1 MYGEVNDLAQARHL
15 HFQGRL
21 RTNRKARQPGAIDY
35 YQKANRSDELILN
48 LVHNNK
54 KALEA
59 MANQS
64 RWHSSDDAAA
74 PAFST
79 TDDPATKRIPAAKWL
94 SIDGL
99 KGALKENDIEASEDR
114 LKQILQSQLF
124 VKSMHARYWMALA
137 LYDLGSFPD
146 SADWLRR
153 MQEKYQA
160 AGRWSTGI
168 HYNLAR
174 AYEAMGD
181 RQRAIKLY
189 QQDTSPQRAGSII
202 RSRLLKTETE
212 QNAVD
217 EK

>member
-21 RTNRKARQPGAIDY
+21 RTNRDTREPGAIDY

-64 RWHSSDDAAA
+64 QWHSGDEADA

-79 TDDPATKRIPAAKWL
+79 TDDPATKSIPEAKWL
-94 SIDGL
+94 SIDSL
-99 KGALKENDIEASEDR
+99 KRALKESDIEASEDR
-114 LKQILQSQLF
+114 VKQILQSQLF
-124 VKSMHARYWMALA
+124 FKSMHARYWMALA

-153 MQEKYQA
+153 MHEKYQA
-160 AGRWSTGI
+160 TERWSTGI

-189 QQDTSPQRAGSII
+189 QEDTSPQRAGSIV
-202 RSRLLKTETE
+202 RSRLLKTESKEKT
-212 QNAVD
+212 VD
-217 EK
+217 DK